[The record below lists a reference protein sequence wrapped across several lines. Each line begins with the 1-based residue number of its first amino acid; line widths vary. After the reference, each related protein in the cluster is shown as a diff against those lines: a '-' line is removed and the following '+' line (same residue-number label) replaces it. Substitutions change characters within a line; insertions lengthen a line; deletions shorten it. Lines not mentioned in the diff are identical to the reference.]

1 MDRTATVTR
10 YSDEWW
16 FERLWRAMYDRQR
29 RRDGVLRDRVEWMD
43 VLWSWYEGDP
53 PTPEHTTGWQRDIT
67 QQVLRMGRA
76 NYAKLAVDSKLDR
89 CKVRS
94 FRTAAVGDDPTGDDN
109 EAADSPEA
117 LARKMMKR
125 ARVAFNDA
133 LLHASV
139 MLEGYIAIGSKDPR
153 TGLPSVTAEDP
164 RSCIG
169 LTDPLDDTLVIAFM
183 KFYRDTTERLDHV
196 HLTLPV
202 DPKNPLGDYKIR
214 VYTAPMSSGRGH
226 RLDLKRW
233 TIDEERSGAH
243 PVASRGSCVHVVN
256 APQGQGDFEPFLDLL
271 ERINSGIVDRI
282 WTSKIQVFR
291 QRAIEWDPKV
301 LSEYGEMNGGD
312 GDEEGAGT
320 GTGYDPLPT
329 HDSETGEQID
339 YTEVFSSDPGALWKL
354 PVGARI
360 WESTP
365 TDMQAALLS
374 VRDDVKEFA
383 GVSRTPLYSLMPD
396 VLQGSAAGAQT
407 ARETHMFKVIG
418 FRQHVEAVLLNACA
432 DMLAGA
438 GVAVDKI
445 TDLELQWGPSEL
457 KSVAERTAGA
467 VAARTAGVPWQGTM
481 EDYLESDPETVIRYR
496 RFRNQD
502 RLFPEFK
509 PPAIVTPPEPEPAPP
524 VSDRGTQPAAAS

>member
-1 MDRTATVTR
+1 MDRNETKVP

-16 FERLWRAMYDRQR
+16 FERLWRAMYERKR
-29 RRDGVLRDRVEWMD
+29 RRDSALHDRVSWMD

-53 PTPEHTTGWQRDIT
+53 PTPEHTSGWQRDIT

-94 FRTAAVGDDPTGDDN
+94 FRTAAVDDDPDGD
-109 EAADSPEA
+109 EESPDSPEA

-125 ARVAFNDA
+125 ARVAFNEA

-139 MLEGYIAIGSKDPR
+139 MLEGYIAIGGNDPR
-153 TGLPSVTAEDP
+153 TQLPAVTAEDP

-169 LTDPLDDTLVIAFM
+169 LTDPLDDTLVVAFM
-183 KFYRDTTERLDHV
+183 KFYRDTIEKRDYV
-196 HLTLPV
+196 HLTLPD
-202 DPKNPLGDYKIR
+202 DPKKPLGKYNIR
-214 VYTAPMSSGRGH
+214 VYWAPMSSGTAN
-226 RLDLKRW
+226 RLDFKRW
-233 TIDEERSGAH
+233 TLDEDRSGSH
-243 PVASRGSCVHVVN
+243 PIPNRGSCVHPVS

-271 ERINSGIVDRI
+271 ERINSGIVDRL

-301 LSEYGEMNGGD
+301 LSEYAAANPGGD
-312 GDEEGAGT
+312 DEESGT
-320 GTGYDPLPT
+320 GGYDPLPT
-329 HDSETGEQID
+329 HDEDGEPID
-339 YTEVFSSDPGALWKL
+339 YTEVFSADPGALWKL
-354 PVGARI
+354 PVGAKI

-365 TDMQAALLS
+365 TDLQAALLA

-438 GVAVDKI
+438 GVPVEKI

-457 KSVAERTAGA
+457 KSDTERTAGA

-481 EDYLESDPETVIRYR
+481 EDYLEADPETVVRYK

-509 PPAIVTPPEPEPAPP
+509 PPAIVPPPAEPEPTPP
-524 VSDRGTQPAAAS
+524 VTDRGADAAAAS